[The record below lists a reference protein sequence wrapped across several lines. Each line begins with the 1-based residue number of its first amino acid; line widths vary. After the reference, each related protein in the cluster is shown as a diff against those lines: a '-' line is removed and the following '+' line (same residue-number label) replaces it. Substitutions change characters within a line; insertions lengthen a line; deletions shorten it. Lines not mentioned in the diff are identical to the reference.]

1 MIILTYRPPGAGDRE
16 VGGCIR
22 NSPAHVF
29 LFSCLPLLALP
40 SSSRIFPHLPAS
52 SRIFPHLPSPPF
64 FSFRPRPSALAL
76 FFLLCLVPLSLSPSS
91 LTPLHS
97 FPPPFSYPPHC
108 AFPFLSSFL
117 LPLPAHSSLSLLP
130 PPHSLLLAVLYRIF
144 EFATRD
150 LVGKTISK
158 Q

>member
-1 MIILTYRPPGAGDRE
+1 MYKELPCPCLSFFLPPLT
-16 VGGCIR
+16 C
-22 NSPAHVF
+22 
-29 LFSCLPLLALP
+29 P
-40 SSSRIFPHLPAS
+40 SVIFPHLPAC

-76 FFLLCLVPLSLSPSS
+76 FFLLCLVPLSISPSS

-97 FPPPFSYPPHC
+97 FPPPFSVPPHC

-144 EFATRD
+144 KFATRD
-150 LVGKTISK
+150 FVGKTISNK
-158 Q
+158 KEQQTTSKRHLSVLLRCQNMQ

>member
-1 MIILTYRPPGAGDRE
+1 MSFFFLA
-16 VGGCIR
+16 
-22 NSPAHVF
+22 SPYLSFRH
-29 LFSCLPLLALP
+29 LP
-40 SSSRIFPHLPAS
+40 SS

-76 FFLLCLVPLSLSPSS
+76 FFLFCLVPLSISPSS

-97 FPPPFSYPPHC
+97 FPPPFSVPPHC

-144 EFATRD
+144 KFATRD
-150 LVGKTISK
+150 FVGKTISK
-158 Q
+158 QKLTTNKIKKTC